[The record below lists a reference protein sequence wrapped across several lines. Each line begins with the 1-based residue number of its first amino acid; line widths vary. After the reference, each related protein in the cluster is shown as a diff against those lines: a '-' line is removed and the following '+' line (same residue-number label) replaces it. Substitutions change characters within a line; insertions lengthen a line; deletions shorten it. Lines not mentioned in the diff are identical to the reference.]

1 MEKMLRT
8 FVEKNLYRDGFR
20 DYLIN
25 SFSPVLKEY
34 YLKYDISTYNKLLKK
49 EEQQQ
54 LLHKFMEKE
63 CSDLFEFCSKNN
75 VNIVGLK
82 GIFIEKQ
89 FWSQSRFYND
99 IDVIIKKDD
108 IKKLYDYFSKKGTYR
123 VINKRDINPFKKKPK
138 LSSMINVNLDK
149 THHIVLWNEN
159 NEIVA
164 SGLNYLEIEIHG
176 SFDTFKIVD
185 INDEIMF
192 NDSILYNGFRV
203 LDCESQILFLIYH
216 TIQHLPYIRYNLSR
230 MSIEIDKFID
240 VALILLNSKIDWNK
254 FEKMCIIHSMSPLC
268 AFYFKMFDEIF
279 PNIVPEFIIERIRE
293 KSINMDF
300 YWKNIYFR
308 LMKMNPLDLILGNFN
323 DFPEIEIPYLKI
335 KNNILQGRYHNKYIL
350 KFSMEL
356 WKYKLNKVNLK
367 LDSK

>member
-1 MEKMLRT
+1 
-8 FVEKNLYRDGFR
+8 
-20 DYLIN
+20 
-25 SFSPVLKEY
+25 
-34 YLKYDISTYNKLLKK
+34 
-49 EEQQQ
+49 
-54 LLHKFMEKE
+54 
-63 CSDLFEFCSKNN
+63 
-75 VNIVGLK
+75 
-82 GIFIEKQ
+82 
-89 FWSQSRFYND
+89 
-99 IDVIIKKDD
+99 
-108 IKKLYDYFSKKGTYR
+108 
-123 VINKRDINPFKKKPK
+123 
-138 LSSMINVNLDK
+138 
-149 THHIVLWNEN
+149 
-159 NEIVA
+159 
-164 SGLNYLEIEIHG
+164 
-176 SFDTFKIVD
+176 
-185 INDEIMF
+185 
-192 NDSILYNGFRV
+192 
-203 LDCESQILFLIYH
+203 
-216 TIQHLPYIRYNLSR
+216 

-308 LMKMNPLDLILGNFN
+308 LMIMNPLDLILGNFN